1 MIRNIL
7 FFFTL
12 LSSTSLGLRQAR
24 QGRAIP
30 NVNVLRST
38 SNKATTVSPLKIDVV
53 SRGIELTDAL
63 RNRIDGKIGKV
74 CCVLA
79 SCLNEGSSPPP
90 PHLPLRPL
98 LFSMTSSSELHTFVV
113 SNQVLNKLASPPGV
127 VSSQLVLRVHKQ
139 KAEEAHSHT
148 TKANSQICEL
158 TVVMKGGRVI
168 HSTERSS
175 DMYQSI
181 DVLSHKLAMKL
192 KAAKDKVQDKRGN
205 AKVGG
210 SVAED
215 EESGGEDLNDEE
227 LLMDIDKDYRTKY
240 LSSIPPPLQGE
251 RVLLWP
257 CVSPPPSSSPLPFFK
272 ILPATQQLT

>member
-1 MIRNIL
+1 
-7 FFFTL
+7 
-12 LSSTSLGLRQAR
+12 
-24 QGRAIP
+24 
-30 NVNVLRST
+30 
-38 SNKATTVSPLKIDVV
+38 
-53 SRGIELTDAL
+53 
-63 RNRIDGKIGKV
+63 
-74 CCVLA
+74 
-79 SCLNEGSSPPP
+79 
-90 PHLPLRPL
+90 
-98 LFSMTSSSELHTFVV
+98 MTSSSELHTFVV

-215 EESGGEDLNDEE
+215 EESGGEDLNDEVYT
-227 LLMDIDKDYRTKY
+227 MAGIDVAQAVESLNYVDH
-240 LSSIPPPLQGE
+240 
-251 RVLLWP
+251 
-257 CVSPPPSSSPLPFFK
+257 PFFVFRNK
-272 ILPATQQLT
+272 ETNEVNVVYRKEDGGVGHIAPEP

>member
-1 MIRNIL
+1 MIRNFIV
-7 FFFTL
+7 FTL
-12 LSSTSLGLRQAR
+12 LVSTSLGLRQAR

-53 SRGIELTDAL
+53 SRGLELTDAL
-63 RNRIDGKIGKV
+63 RNRIDGKIGK
-74 CCVLA
+74 
-79 SCLNEGSSPPP
+79 
-90 PHLPLRPL
+90 
-98 LFSMTSSSELHTFVV
+98 
-113 SNQVLNKLASPPGV
+113 VLNKLASPPGV

-240 LSSIPPPLQGE
+240 LSSIPPPLQVDLSAIKKKVYTMAGIDVAQAVE
-251 RVLLWP
+251 SLNYVDH
-257 CVSPPPSSSPLPFFK
+257 PFFVFRNK
-272 ILPATQQLT
+272 ETNEVNVVYRKEDGGVGHIAPEP